1 MPLSKSR
8 FLLLLLLAQ
17 TQIAFAA
24 ERISNSVVKTS
35 TTSNLQDVQSAS
47 TNLTKDKSKALA
59 LAKQVVDANGGLAN
73 LKKFDHDGYRVSG
86 LIRHFSSMSGSENSF
101 DFTSDVMGNKQKITM
116 DFMGQE
122 LVTGFDGK
130 TCWSKQD
137 NNVLPADPLASLR
150 IKEEIDH
157 SLLILEQLLEPDRKL
172 GLLESVDFKGK
183 KCDVLVA
190 KADDGKDTRLF
201 IDPKTHLV
209 LRSEFDGNDQEQGTP
224 CLKGYEYFNYKTVSG
239 TKQPGRVVEY
249 SDQKKVS
256 DVTVKKFDTS
266 VKLTEEVFQMPVGS
280 RIARLDKG
288 PVEVPFIYSNNQV
301 LVKAKVN
308 GVKDLLFLL
317 DTGATQTI
325 LDSQRAREL
334 ALVNPNAS
342 KNISITTGSG
352 FIKMH
357 SVQLESLQ
365 LGEIKLEQVAIATA
379 KLQSLSAISDM
390 EPAGLLGANILK
402 RFFVTI
408 DYDRQVVRFSD
419 PDNVSIPEHAIVLE
433 TKPSLG
439 MGGLAV
445 EGTIDGGSKLTFLID
460 TGAAFNHVSRPLI
473 ADVLKDKKKAD
484 ILPIGVI
491 KGLDGTPVSTGA
503 IIFDTLNIGS
513 NQFPK
518 TVFSISTAEAAT
530 NPGLISGGKI
540 AILGNPFFSRYKLS
554 IDYRNQR
561 IFLERSPEKEIE
573 DAYEEKI
580 EDVMAAYRRS
590 GGANS
595 DLSLAKNTMQ
605 RIQTQAR
612 TEKHAGASAL
622 ALAYEGL
629 FLGYE
634 NNAETKSKSELNKGI
649 KPEEMI
655 PDKSISM
662 FIQAYTQAIRTKSKK
677 IAAQVLSVWAE
688 HLLENYPPSYSV
700 HASRLLSE
708 AITLSPGTPEPVAVL
723 GLFLLRQ
730 HQCGERSSK
739 ISLEKAVEVV
749 NQALMLDPSNWIA
762 LKTKLEFARLK
773 LDPCEPALIELQIK
787 TYYPGVKNI

>member
-1 MPLSKSR
+1 MPSSKNR

-17 TQIAFAA
+17 TQFAFAA
-24 ERISNSVVKTS
+24 EGNPDSAVKTPYS
-35 TTSNLQDVQSAS
+35 SNTQKSS
-47 TNLTKDKSKALA
+47 TNQTDLPQDRAKALA
-59 LAKQVVDANGGLAN
+59 LAKLVVEANGGLAN
-73 LKKFDHDGYRVSG
+73 LKKFDHEGYRVSG
-86 LIRHFSSMSGSENSF
+86 VIRHFSSMSGSENTF
-101 DFTSDVMGNKQKITM
+101 DFISDVMGNKQKITM

-130 TCWSKQD
+130 ICWSKQD
-137 NNVLPADPLASLR
+137 NNVLPADPLASVR

-157 SLLILEQLLEPDRKL
+157 SLLILEQLLEPDREL
-172 GLLESVDFKGK
+172 GFLDPIDFKGK
-183 KCDVLVA
+183 KCDILVA
-190 KADDGKDTRLF
+190 KADDGKDTRLY

-209 LRSEFDGNDQEQGTP
+209 LRSEFDGNDQEQGTS

-256 DVTVKKFDTS
+256 DVTVKTFDTN
-266 VKLTEEVFQMPVGS
+266 VKLSAEDFQMPVGS

-334 ALVNPNAS
+334 SLVNPNAS

-357 SVQLESLQ
+357 SVKLESLQ
-365 LGEIKLEQVAIATA
+365 IGEIKLEQVAIATA

-408 DYDRQVVRFSD
+408 DYDRQIVKFSD

-445 EGTIDGGSKLTFLID
+445 EGTIDGGNKLTFLID

-473 ADVLKDKKKAD
+473 TDVLKDKKKAD

-503 IIFDTLNIGS
+503 IIFDTLKIGS

-561 IFLERSPEKEIE
+561 IFLERSPEKEME
-573 DAYEEKI
+573 DAYEDKI

-590 GGANS
+590 GGAES
-595 DLSLAKNTMQ
+595 DLNQAKNTMQ

-612 TEKHAGASAL
+612 TEKHMGAAAL

-629 FLGYE
+629 LLGYE
-634 NNAETKSKSELNKGI
+634 NNAQTKAKPELKKGT

-662 FIQAYTQAIRTKSKK
+662 FAQAYAQAIRTQSKK
-677 IAAQVLSVWAE
+677 AAAHVLSLWAE
-688 HLLENYPPSYSV
+688 HLLENYPASYNI

-708 AITLSPGTPEPVAVL
+708 AITLSPGTPEPIAAL

-730 HQCGERSSK
+730 HQCGERNSK
-739 ISLEKAVEVV
+739 IGLDKAVEVV
-749 NQALMLDPSNWIA
+749 NQALMLDPANWIA

-773 LDPCEPALIELQIK
+773 LDPCEPALIELQIR

>member
-1 MPLSKSR
+1 VPQSKIR
-8 FLLLLLLAQ
+8 FLPHFSLFLLIQAQVVFAADIKDAAQ
-17 TQIAFAA
+17 TVLYAQNAQNAA
-24 ERISNSVVKTS
+24 SE
-35 TTSNLQDVQSAS
+35 AS
-47 TNLTKDKSKALA
+47 SKDRAKAIA
-59 LAKQVVDANGGLAN
+59 LAKQVLDANGGLAN
-73 LKKFDHDGYRVSG
+73 LKKFDREGYRVTG
-86 LIRHFSSMSGSENSF
+86 VIRHFSSMSGSENSF
-101 DFTSDVMGNKQKITM
+101 DFESDVMGNKQKITM

-130 TCWSKQD
+130 ICWSKQD
-137 NNVLPADPLASLR
+137 NNVLPADPLASVR

-157 SLLILEQLLEPDRKL
+157 SLILLESLLEPEADVRI
-172 GLLESVDFKGK
+172 LEPVDFKGK
-183 KCDVLVA
+183 KCDILLA
-190 KADDGKDTRLF
+190 KAIDGKDTKIFL
-201 IDPKTHLV
+201 DQKTHLV
-209 LRSEFDGNDQEQGTP
+209 LRTEFEGNDQEQGTS

-256 DVTVKKFDTS
+256 DVTIKTFDTS
-266 VKLTEEVFQMPVGS
+266 VKLTEDIFSMPEGS
-280 RIARLDKG
+280 RIARLQQG

-301 LVKAKVN
+301 LVKVKVN

-334 ALVNPNAS
+334 SLVNPAAS

-357 SVQLESLQ
+357 TVKLESLQ

-379 KLQSLSAISDM
+379 KLQSLAAISDM

-402 RFFVTI
+402 RFFITI
-408 DYDRQVVRFSD
+408 DYDRQIVRFSD
-419 PDNVSIPEHAIVLE
+419 PDNVSVPEHAIVLD

-439 MGGLAV
+439 MGGLAI
-445 EGTIDGGSKLTFLID
+445 EGTIDGGSMLTFLID

-473 ADVLKDKKKAD
+473 TDVLKDKKKAD
-484 ILPIGVI
+484 ILPVGVI
-491 KGLDGTPVSTGA
+491 KGLDGNPVSTGA
-503 IIFDTLNIGS
+503 IIFDTLKIGD

-518 TVFSISTAEAAT
+518 TVFSISTAAAAAS
-530 NPGLISGGKI
+530 PGLISGGKI

-561 IFLERSPEKEIE
+561 IFLERSPEKAIE

-580 EDVMAAYRRS
+580 EEVMAAYRRS
-590 GGANS
+590 GQASS
-595 DLSLAKNTMQ
+595 DLNQAKNAMD

-612 TEKHAGASAL
+612 TEKHTGAAAL
-622 ALAYEGL
+622 AMAYQAL
-629 FLGYE
+629 LLGYE
-634 NNAETKSKSELNKGI
+634 NNAETKARPALKKGL

-662 FIQAYTQAIRTKSKK
+662 FAQAYAQAIRTSSKK
-677 IAAQVLSVWAE
+677 AAAQVLSLWAE
-688 HLLENYPPSYSV
+688 HLLENYPQSYNV

-708 AITLSPGTPEPVAVL
+708 AITLAPGTPEPIAAL

-730 HQCGERSSK
+730 HQSGDRNAK
-739 ISLEKAVEVV
+739 IGLEKAVEVV
-749 NQALMLDPSNWIA
+749 NQALMLDPANWIA
-762 LKTKLEFARLK
+762 LKTKLEFARAK
-773 LDPCEPALIELQIK
+773 LDPCDPALIELQIK
-787 TYYPGVKNI
+787 TYYPGAKNI